1 MQPDIESGGLPP
13 VRRAAVVLATLLSVA
28 QLPALAA
35 KPSRPRPPVGVKTT
49 RALPSRA
56 EVLDFWTKARRKAAV
71 PVDVEVPIGSL
82 GGAEQALSGG
92 PAGEVA
98 AEEPSGPVVWKASS
112 SAEGFSSGAG
122 PYPYSSGE
130 VSVAYTAYPYST
142 HGKVFFTD
150 PSTGGNYVCSGTA
163 VTSQNESVVWTAGH
177 CVHGGGTGAGWMTN
191 WTFVP
196 AYKDGARPLGTWV
209 ATQLFASSG
218 WVTAGDF
225 GYDMAAAIVAPD
237 AAGTSLTDAVGGR
250 GIQWNQPDQQT
261 YHSYGYPA
269 ASPFTGGRLRYCD
282 SALGERDP
290 YYGGLGPDPLAIG
303 CDMTGGS
310 SGGGWVNDNGILLS
324 LNSYGYDGLTDVM
337 HGPYFG
343 VAAQNL
349 YETVQIIGVAPSPSP
364 TPTASPTPTSS
375 PTPTATPTPS
385 ESPSPEP
392 SPSPTPTPEPTP
404 APDTR
409 APHLTR
415 VDVTPATFTPN
426 GDGRND
432 KARLLFSLDE
442 SASVTVKVVSRF
454 GGTVRVLGRNVRTPA
469 DSYLAVWNGK
479 KDGGSKAKAGVY
491 KFKVWAVDAA
501 GNRSAT
507 AVEKVTLRR

>member
-1 MQPDIESGGLPP
+1 
-13 VRRAAVVLATLLSVA
+13 VRRAAAVLATLLSIA

-35 KPSRPRPPVGVKTT
+35 AESSRPRPSVGVKST
-49 RALPSRA
+49 RGLPSRA
-56 EVLDFWTKARRKAAV
+56 EVLDFWTKARRKSAV
-71 PVDVEVPIGSL
+71 PVDVEVPVGSL
-82 GGAEQALSGG
+82 DATGQPVAEG

-98 AEEPSGPVVWKASS
+98 ADEPSGPALWKASS

-177 CVHGGGTGAGWMTN
+177 CVHGGGAGAGWMTN
-191 WTFVP
+191 WAFVP
-196 AYKDGARPLGTWV
+196 AYKDGQRPLGTWV
-209 ATQLFASSG
+209 ATQLFAASG

-269 ASPFTGGRLRYCD
+269 ASPFTGGRLRYCV
-282 SALGERDP
+282 SALGARDP
-290 YYGGLGPDPLAIG
+290 YYRGLGPKPLAIG

-310 SGGGWVNDNGILLS
+310 SGGGWVNDAGILLS
-324 LNSYGYDGLTDVM
+324 LNSYGYVGLPEVM

-349 YETVQIIGVAPSPSP
+349 YETVQVIGAAPSPSP
-364 TPTASPTPTSS
+364 TPTPSASPSPTASPTAP
-375 PTPTATPTPS
+375 PEPTPTPS
-385 ESPSPEP
+385 TSPSPEP
-392 SPSPTPTPEPTP
+392 SPSPTPMPEPTP
-404 APDTR
+404 EADTR
-409 APHLTR
+409 APHISR
-415 VDVTPATFTPN
+415 IGVSPSTFTPN
-426 GDGRND
+426 GDGRKD
-432 KARLLFSLDE
+432 KARLLFSIDE
-442 SASVTVKVVSRF
+442 SAAVTIKVVNRF
-454 GGTVRVLGRNVRTPA
+454 GSTVRVLGRNVLTPA

-479 KDGGSKAKAGVY
+479 KNGGSKAKAGVY
-491 KFKVWAVDAA
+491 KFKVWAVDHA
-501 GNRSAT
+501 GNRSGSAIQ
-507 AVEKVTLRR
+507 KVKLSL